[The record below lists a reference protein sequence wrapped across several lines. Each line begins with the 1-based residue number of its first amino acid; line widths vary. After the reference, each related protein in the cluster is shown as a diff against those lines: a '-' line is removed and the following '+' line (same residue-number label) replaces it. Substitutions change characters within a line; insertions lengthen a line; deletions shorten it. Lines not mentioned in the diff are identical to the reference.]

1 MGTMEITEINQ
12 KQLSLLDIKQLQAFI
27 DIFKGV
33 SNPKA
38 KKIVRDLSLELR
50 GRKNE
55 EVAEASVKDIIK
67 SLKASAKKIGGI
79 IDKVMNDA
87 EFQKAYAKYI
97 DNPNDKNRLKKIQDY
112 TNGMFGDMTE
122 STQMKKLRIEKVCS
136 IALGKDFNKDFIYE
150 DVDFTKPSVIR
161 EAYTKFIDE
170 NRAIVYN
177 PKGIKRFIKQ
187 AEKKFPQY
195 KGEIEQL
202 EDDEIIFPNDPKLIN
217 FFKGAREVKFVL
229 KDSVEEAS
237 DKELDI
243 KSLKDLIKNPSPKM
257 IKQYGGKDK
266 YIKMLKS
273 KLAKLEATE
282 LDEAIKSWEVIV
294 IKPVNKL
301 KKNQKV
307 VVKAANTVTAIKKA
321 AKLFKIDDKLITG
334 KVDVKLKESTELEEA
349 KKVIAQVELWNGKKM
364 KKSFPNQ
371 SSAERFIKKIQDEED
386 VRGYNLY
393 AEGLEE
399 ASEKQLLIKDLK
411 MLIDKPDPR
420 MVKMYGGGKKYVD
433 MLKKK
438 LAKLESIEEAT
449 AAQLSKLTKQDIL
462 DLLNAFKGVTRAK
475 KTISMLNRELALR
488 KNESVEIEESKA
500 LDKLKFKGSDKK
512 DAAATV
518 YIIKRGDTPK
528 DIARM
533 FKKLKTPS
541 QEAIMT
547 ALGDKSSKDYL
558 QKGKLLS
565 ALISIFDEVDPKG
578 LDGRSKAFREKVRKL
593 EYNKKQSLPYQV
605 FEKKVVKEKKLD
617 ALQKKADKTGI
628 PYGILKQVFNRGVA
642 AWRTGHR
649 PGTNPTQWGYARVN
663 SFATKSKGTWGGA
676 DKDLAAK
683 VRAKG

>member
-1 MGTMEITEINQ
+1 MGTMEINEFNQ
-12 KQLSLLDIKQLQAFI
+12 AKLRLLDTEQLLAFYG
-27 DIFKGV
+27 IFGRV
-33 SNPKA
+33 SSPKA
-38 KKIVRDLSLELR
+38 QEMVKGITRELKR
-50 GRKNE
+50 RNYTLGEENLNEVDVKNLLKGLAKGAK
-55 EVAEASVKDIIK
+55 VAGKTLKTTIKVGYPIAKDMVK
-67 SLKASAKKIGGI
+67 ATWMTAKKVGGAIG
-79 IDKVMNDA
+79 DLMDDP
-87 EFQKAYAKYI
+87 EFRKLFTKYV
-97 DNPNDKNRLKKIQDY
+97 DNPEDPNRIKKIQAYADSVLSD
-112 TNGMFGDMTE
+112 TPVSGFE

-334 KVDVKLKESTELEEA
+334 KVDVKLKES
-349 KKVIAQVELWNGKKM
+349 
-364 KKSFPNQ
+364 
-371 SSAERFIKKIQDEED
+371 
-386 VRGYNLY
+386 
-393 AEGLEE
+393 
-399 ASEKQLLIKDLK
+399 
-411 MLIDKPDPR
+411 
-420 MVKMYGGGKKYVD
+420 
-433 MLKKK
+433 
-438 LAKLESIEEAT
+438 IEESNKDKYMWGDINNAMSGSGLNPRVIMNV
-449 AAQLSKLTKQDIL
+449 LSKL
-462 DLLNAFKGVTRAK
+462 
-475 KTISMLNRELALR
+475 
-488 KNESVEIEESKA
+488 
-500 LDKLKFKGSDKK
+500 
-512 DAAATV
+512 
-518 YIIKRGDTPK
+518 
-528 DIARM
+528 
-533 FKKLKTPS
+533 
-541 QEAIMT
+541 
-547 ALGDKSSKDYL
+547 
-558 QKGKLLS
+558 KGK
-565 ALISIFDEVDPKG
+565 A
-578 LDGRSKAFREKVRKL
+578 
-593 EYNKKQSLPYQV
+593 
-605 FEKKVVKEKKLD
+605 VK
-617 ALQKKADKTGI
+617 
-628 PYGILKQVFNRGVA
+628 
-642 AWRTGHR
+642 
-649 PGTNPTQWGYARVN
+649 
-663 SFATKSKGTWGGA
+663 
-676 DKDLAAK
+676 
-683 VRAKG
+683 

>member
-122 STQMKKLRIEKVCS
+122 SPQMKKLRIEKVCS
-136 IALGKDFNKDFIYE
+136 IVLGKDFNKDFIYE

-307 VVKAANTVTAIKKA
+307 VVKAANTATAIKKA

-334 KVDVKLKESTELEEA
+334 KVDVKLEESTLNYARTLKAIEKERKTKNISDEDKETL
-349 KKVIAQVELWNGKKM
+349 GK
-364 KKSFPNQ
+364 
-371 SSAERFIKKIQDEED
+371 I
-386 VRGYNLY
+386 
-393 AEGLEE
+393 
-399 ASEKQLLIKDLK
+399 
-411 MLIDKPDPR
+411 
-420 MVKMYGGGKKYVD
+420 
-433 MLKKK
+433 
-438 LAKLESIEEAT
+438 AKLMAS
-449 AAQLSKLTKQDIL
+449 
-462 DLLNAFKGVTRAK
+462 
-475 KTISMLNRELALR
+475 
-488 KNESVEIEESKA
+488 
-500 LDKLKFKGSDKK
+500 LK
-512 DAAATV
+512 
-518 YIIKRGDTPK
+518 
-528 DIARM
+528 
-533 FKKLKTPS
+533 
-541 QEAIMT
+541 
-547 ALGDKSSKDYL
+547 
-558 QKGKLLS
+558 
-565 ALISIFDEVDPKG
+565 
-578 LDGRSKAFREKVRKL
+578 
-593 EYNKKQSLPYQV
+593 
-605 FEKKVVKEKKLD
+605 
-617 ALQKKADKTGI
+617 
-628 PYGILKQVFNRGVA
+628 
-642 AWRTGHR
+642 
-649 PGTNPTQWGYARVN
+649 
-663 SFATKSKGTWGGA
+663 
-676 DKDLAAK
+676 
-683 VRAKG
+683 

>member
-79 IDKVMNDA
+79 IDKVMDDT

-177 PKGIKRFIKQ
+177 PRRIKAFIKQ

-195 KGEIEQL
+195 KGEIEHL

-334 KVDVKLKESTELEEA
+334 KVDVKLKES
-349 KKVIAQVELWNGKKM
+349 
-364 KKSFPNQ
+364 
-371 SSAERFIKKIQDEED
+371 
-386 VRGYNLY
+386 
-393 AEGLEE
+393 
-399 ASEKQLLIKDLK
+399 
-411 MLIDKPDPR
+411 
-420 MVKMYGGGKKYVD
+420 
-433 MLKKK
+433 
-438 LAKLESIEEAT
+438 IEESNKDKYMWGDINNAMSGSGLNPRVIMNV
-449 AAQLSKLTKQDIL
+449 LSKL
-462 DLLNAFKGVTRAK
+462 
-475 KTISMLNRELALR
+475 
-488 KNESVEIEESKA
+488 
-500 LDKLKFKGSDKK
+500 
-512 DAAATV
+512 
-518 YIIKRGDTPK
+518 
-528 DIARM
+528 
-533 FKKLKTPS
+533 
-541 QEAIMT
+541 
-547 ALGDKSSKDYL
+547 
-558 QKGKLLS
+558 KGK
-565 ALISIFDEVDPKG
+565 A
-578 LDGRSKAFREKVRKL
+578 
-593 EYNKKQSLPYQV
+593 
-605 FEKKVVKEKKLD
+605 VK
-617 ALQKKADKTGI
+617 
-628 PYGILKQVFNRGVA
+628 
-642 AWRTGHR
+642 
-649 PGTNPTQWGYARVN
+649 
-663 SFATKSKGTWGGA
+663 
-676 DKDLAAK
+676 
-683 VRAKG
+683 

>member
-1 MGTMEITEINQ
+1 MGTMEINEFNQ
-12 KQLSLLDIKQLQAFI
+12 AKLRLLDTEQLLAFYG
-27 DIFKGV
+27 IFGRV
-33 SNPKA
+33 SSPKA
-38 KKIVRDLSLELR
+38 QEMVKGITRELKR
-50 GRKNE
+50 RNYTLGEENLNEVDVKNLLKGLAKGAK
-55 EVAEASVKDIIK
+55 VAGKTLKTAIKVGYPIAKDMVK
-67 SLKASAKKIGGI
+67 ATWMTAKKVGGAIG
-79 IDKVMNDA
+79 DLMDDP
-87 EFQKAYAKYI
+87 EFRKLFTKYV
-97 DNPNDKNRLKKIQDY
+97 DNPEDPNRIKKIQAYADSVLSD
-112 TNGMFGDMTE
+112 TPVSGFE

-334 KVDVKLKESTELEEA
+334 KVDVKLKES
-349 KKVIAQVELWNGKKM
+349 
-364 KKSFPNQ
+364 
-371 SSAERFIKKIQDEED
+371 
-386 VRGYNLY
+386 
-393 AEGLEE
+393 
-399 ASEKQLLIKDLK
+399 
-411 MLIDKPDPR
+411 
-420 MVKMYGGGKKYVD
+420 
-433 MLKKK
+433 
-438 LAKLESIEEAT
+438 IEESNKDKYMWGDINNAMSGSGLNPRVIMNV
-449 AAQLSKLTKQDIL
+449 LSKL
-462 DLLNAFKGVTRAK
+462 
-475 KTISMLNRELALR
+475 
-488 KNESVEIEESKA
+488 
-500 LDKLKFKGSDKK
+500 
-512 DAAATV
+512 
-518 YIIKRGDTPK
+518 
-528 DIARM
+528 
-533 FKKLKTPS
+533 
-541 QEAIMT
+541 
-547 ALGDKSSKDYL
+547 
-558 QKGKLLS
+558 KGK
-565 ALISIFDEVDPKG
+565 A
-578 LDGRSKAFREKVRKL
+578 
-593 EYNKKQSLPYQV
+593 
-605 FEKKVVKEKKLD
+605 VK
-617 ALQKKADKTGI
+617 
-628 PYGILKQVFNRGVA
+628 
-642 AWRTGHR
+642 
-649 PGTNPTQWGYARVN
+649 
-663 SFATKSKGTWGGA
+663 
-676 DKDLAAK
+676 
-683 VRAKG
+683 